1 MAKLHDIIRVLE
13 TLAPPSL
20 QESYDNSG
28 LITGSPDQEVTGIIV
43 CLDSI
48 EAVLDEAIANGCN
61 VIVAHH
67 PIIFS
72 GLKKITGKNYVER
85 VIIKAIRHQLAIY
98 AIHTNLDNVYE
109 GVNRRFAEQLG
120 LEQTRILA
128 PVKGKLRKLVT
139 FAPNDAAENVRNA
152 LSTAGAGHIGNYS
165 DCSFLTEGT
174 GTFKA
179 GEGTQPFVGEKGQLH
194 REPEIRIETIYPIWK
209 ERDILSAL
217 RASHPYEEIAYD
229 LYPLENQLQN
239 SGAGIIGMLPQP
251 LKADVF
257 LDNLKTT
264 MKAGMIRH
272 TALVKKEISR
282 VALCGG
288 SGSFLLAD
296 AIAAGADVFVTSDF
310 KYHQF
315 FDADGRI
322 LIADIGH
329 FETEQFTI
337 NLLAEQL
344 SQKFTTF
351 AVRLTDTNTNPIYY
365 R

>member
-1 MAKLHDIIRVLE
+1 MAKLQEIIRVLE

-28 LITGSPDQEVTGIIV
+28 LITGSPEQEITGIIV

-48 EAVLDEAIANGCN
+48 EAVLDEAIAKGCN
-61 VIVAHH
+61 LIVAHH

-85 VIIKAIRHQLAIY
+85 VIIKAIRHGLAIY
-98 AIHTNLDNVYE
+98 AIHTNLDNVYH
-109 GVNRRFAEQLG
+109 GVNQRFATMLG
-120 LEQTRILA
+120 LENTRILA
-128 PVKGKLRKLVT
+128 PVNGKLRKLVT
-139 FAPNDAAENVRNA
+139 FVPSDDAEKVRIA
-152 LSTAGAGHIGNYS
+152 ISAAGAGHIGNYS
-165 DCSFLTEGT
+165 DCSFLSEGT

-179 GEGTQPFVGEKGQLH
+179 GETAKPYVGEKGTVH
-194 REPEIRIETIYPIWK
+194 REKEIRIETIYPVWK
-209 ERDILSAL
+209 ERDILAAL

-229 LYPLENQLQN
+229 LYSLENQWKN
-239 SGAGIIGMLPQP
+239 TGAGMIGTLPQP
-251 LKADVF
+251 LETEVF
-257 LDNLKTT
+257 LEKLKTT
-264 MKAGMIRH
+264 MNAGVIRH
-272 TALVKKEISR
+272 TALIKKEISR

-288 SGSFLLAD
+288 SGSFLLGD
-296 AIAAGADVFVTSDF
+296 AIAAGADVFVTADF

-337 NLLAEQL
+337 NLLAEHL